1 MKKASAEMSANRPLR
16 ATSLQ
21 VGAQAAST
29 SVAGRATTPV
39 KEATLRRVQGRV
51 SRCRAVRR
59 GSGGPIGARDGIATL
74 VVVSWRYGRGEIKH
88 ERKRNGGRTAAPEK
102 FGVLRKYIATSQN
115 QKLSLLRPARYT
127 ILVMFNI

>member
-1 MKKASAEMSANRPLR
+1 MCSK
-16 ATSLQ
+16 
-21 VGAQAAST
+21 
-29 SVAGRATTPV
+29 
-39 KEATLRRVQGRV
+39 VQGRV

-88 ERKRNGGRTAAPEK
+88 ERKRNGGRTAAR
-102 FGVLRKYIATSQN
+102 GARKNWSFAQKYRATSQN